1 MAKEQIRKRISF
13 RSILNIIRLT
23 IKGFTN
29 DGVTKLSASLA
40 YATIFAL
47 VPFLTFIVTF
57 GTWFDQDISSQVYG
71 TMNELMGSEVTTQV
85 QAIIRN
91 TSESDSSTLA
101 RLISLGVMI
110 FGATAIF
117 AEMQTSLNTI
127 WGIKPKPKKG
137 WLHYLRNR
145 VLSFS
150 IILILGF
157 LLLITLSVSTLINS
171 LRQQLIAYF
180 PDITA
185 ILFQVIGM
193 VLNIL
198 VVSSLFILIFKIL
211 PDAKIKFKDVV
222 VGGIVTT
229 IFFLIGQFAI
239 SVYLGTRNT
248 MSVYGAAA
256 FLIILL
262 SWIYYSSIIVYIGA
276 EFTKAWANE
285 IGGKIYPD
293 EYAVSTRIV
302 EIIGDKPI
310 EVINRTESDHS
321 SDNKQDEHI
330 TN

>member
-1 MAKEQIRKRISF
+1 MEKERIRRRISF
-13 RSILNIIRLT
+13 KSIINILLLT

-57 GTWFDQDISSQVYG
+57 GAWFEQDITSQLYG
-71 TMNELMGSEVTTQV
+71 TMNELMGTEVTTQV

-91 TSESDSSTLA
+91 ASESDSSTLA

-110 FGATAIF
+110 FGATTIF

-150 IILILGF
+150 IILVLGF

-171 LRQQLIAYF
+171 LRQQLIDYF

-185 ILFQVIGM
+185 LLFQVIG
-193 VLNIL
+193 VVINII

-211 PDAKIKFKDVV
+211 PDAKIKFKDVT
-222 VGGIVTT
+222 VGAIVTT
-229 IFFLIGQFAI
+229 VLFLLGQFAI
-239 SVYLGTRNT
+239 SIYLGTRNT
-248 MSVYGAAA
+248 TSVYGAAA

-262 SWIYYSSIIVYIGA
+262 TWIYYSSIIVYIGA

-285 IGGKIYPD
+285 IGEKIYPD
-293 EYAVSTRIV
+293 GYAVSTRLV
-302 EIIGDKPI
+302 EITDDKPI
-310 EVINRTESDHS
+310 EVINKTEIDHS
-321 SDNKQDEHI
+321 SDNKEDGHI
-330 TN
+330 TK

>member
-1 MAKEQIRKRISF
+1 MAKGQIPKRISF
-13 RSILNIIRLT
+13 KSVINIIQLT

-29 DGVTKLSASLA
+29 DSVTKLSASLA

-57 GTWFDQDISSQVYG
+57 GSWFEQDISSQVYG
-71 TMNELMGSEVTTQV
+71 TMNELLGSEVTSQV
-85 QAIIRN
+85 QAVIRN
-91 TSESDSSTLA
+91 TSESGNSLLA
-101 RLISLGVMI
+101 RLISLGVMV

-171 LRQQLIAYF
+171 IRQQLIDYF

-185 ILFQVIGM
+185 IVFQAVGM
-193 VLNIL
+193 ILNIL
-198 VVSSLFILIFKIL
+198 VVSTLFILIFKIL
-211 PDAKIKFKDVV
+211 PDAKIKFKDVT

-229 IFFLIGQFAI
+229 ILFLIGQLAI
-239 SVYLGTRNT
+239 SIYLGTRNT

-262 SWIYYSSIIVYIGA
+262 TWIYYSSIIVYIGA

-302 EIIGDKPI
+302 EITGDKPI
-310 EVINRTESDHS
+310 EVINKTETDHLS
-321 SDNKQDEHI
+321 
-330 TN
+330 

>member
-1 MAKEQIRKRISF
+1 MAKGQIRKRISF
-13 RSILNIIRLT
+13 KSVINIIQLT

-29 DGVTKLSASLA
+29 DSVTKLSASLA

-57 GTWFDQDISSQVYG
+57 GSWFEQDISSQVYG
-71 TMNELMGSEVTTQV
+71 TMNELLGSEVTSQV
-85 QAIIRN
+85 QAVIRN
-91 TSESDSSTLA
+91 TSESGNSLLA
-101 RLISLGVMI
+101 RLISLGVMV

-171 LRQQLIAYF
+171 IRQQLIDYF

-185 ILFQVIGM
+185 IVFQAVGM
-193 VLNIL
+193 ILNIL
-198 VVSSLFILIFKIL
+198 VVSTLFILIFKIL
-211 PDAKIKFKDVV
+211 PDAKIKFKDVT

-229 IFFLIGQFAI
+229 ILFLIGQLAI
-239 SVYLGTRNT
+239 SIYLGTRNT

-262 SWIYYSSIIVYIGA
+262 TWIYYSSIIVYIGA

-302 EIIGDKPI
+302 EITGDKPI
-310 EVINRTESDHS
+310 EVINKTETDHLS
-321 SDNKQDEHI
+321 
-330 TN
+330 